1 MSYYPSQGSYRH
13 EQPVYEYPSSHHDY
27 SHSHRHRH
35 HSFGDDYHVQQPT
48 TYEPSHGVGYGYSRH
63 HDFPAAIAVQTAP
76 IVMVCFFSYHCVFAF
91 STDWTNSNPF
101 TIVITVIMMGV
112 DIAPILLARGWGIS
126 LASRPE
132 LNTITI
138 LIGRSGVLWVIRVD
152 LDIKT
157 RE

>member
-1 MSYYPSQGSYRH
+1 MMSYYPSQGSYRH

-91 STDWTNSNPF
+91 STDWTNNKQQPIYDSHHSHHDGSGYRSHPLGKRLRYFFGFAPRAKYDHNSDRSF
-101 TIVITVIMMGV
+101 WGFMGY
-112 DIAPILLARGWGIS
+112 
-126 LASRPE
+126 SR
-132 LNTITI
+132 
-138 LIGRSGVLWVIRVD
+138 RSRY
-152 LDIKT
+152 
-157 RE
+157 